1 MSKVDFLVKG
11 IVNPIKNVICIIG
24 YYKKS
29 MTCFD
34 LRSEMSR
41 NSLLDGLYD
50 NQRCFIIGNGP
61 SIKKQDLKKIR
72 NEIIFT
78 VNDII
83 KSSVFRDIKSKY
95 HVYADPAYFNGEFK
109 DVFND
114 SLRYM
119 KEYDESIKIFVPYR
133 FKKNV
138 DEGVIGLID
147 YYYYDGMSFTLYK
160 KSKGKLIDLKRPIFV
175 CQTVIQMAIYI
186 AIYMGFKQ
194 IYLMGCDMTGF
205 LEFYTSKKIEKDNQY
220 GHLYYRDDEMRKK
233 MQKIINM
240 HDNEFY
246 LKNYAKM
253 FEIYKEIKIMCSGR
267 DIRVINITDGG
278 ALDVFERE
286 CYENIIRK

>member
-11 IVNPIKNVICIIG
+11 IVNPIKNIICIVR
-24 YYKKS
+24 YYKEN
-29 MTCFD
+29 MTSFD
-34 LRSEMSR
+34 LRGEMAR
-41 NSLLDGLYD
+41 NGLLDGLYD

-78 VNDII
+78 VNDIV
-83 KSSVFRDIKSKY
+83 KSSVFKDIKSNY

-114 SLRYM
+114 SLRHM

-133 FKKNV
+133 FKK
-138 DEGVIGLID
+138 DIDKEVIDLID
-147 YYYYDGMSFTLYK
+147 YYCYDCMNFTLYK
-160 KSKGKLIDLKRPIFV
+160 RSKGELIDLRRPIFV

-194 IYLMGCDMTGF
+194 IYLIGCDMTGF
-205 LEFYTSKKIEKDNQY
+205 LEFYISKRIGNDDQY
-220 GHLYYRDDEMRKK
+220 GHVYYRDDEMRERL
-233 MQKIINM
+233 QKIINI

-253 FEIYKEIKIMCSGR
+253 FEIYKEIRAMCSGR
-267 DIRVINITDGG
+267 DIKIINITDGG

-286 CYENIIRK
+286 CYEEIIGK